1 MMKIQLNLDSIAVL
15 LFCGDL
21 VVDNTAPLSQ
31 DEWWDVER
39 KLRNASKKTPSKLF
53 GMNRDTMVQ
62 ILGIDEY
69 IAYKLMARKETL
81 NDLMFALANLE
92 NEGIYITTKYE
103 DNYPKNLTTTLKKR
117 APLYL
122 YYVGDL
128 TMTENHMVSVV
139 GPQSLEKKLNSF
151 TRNTVTKIFDEEKV
165 LVVNGTKG
173 TDAYALKVFMQ
184 LGGKVVCFVSDHM
197 FDKKKTYAKAII
209 EGRLVLISAVDPF
222 AYFNVTNALDRN
234 IYVCGLSDLQIVTAT
249 HINSGGVWFTTIQN
263 FHYHWTKQMV
273 LDDDNYNGNIRLLEM
288 GAVKVTYEDMLSL
301 LTLDQIVEKNAV
313 VEEEEEIL
321 IDQMSIYEFLDE

>member
-1 MMKIQLNLDSIAVL
+1 MKIQLNLDSIAVL

-197 FDKKKTYAKAII
+197 FDKKKTYAKAIK